1 MRKRKIKELVLDT
14 FNVSEREL
22 VSKKRDRHII
32 NARKAYSYFL
42 HRNTDM
48 TLTKIGREFGGKN
61 HSTIIHYLKCTYNH
75 LETDND
81 FMNKISS
88 ISENIKR
95 HNQTKVER
103 KEDFMRKVDW
113 SGIISELNNR
123 NYGL

>member
-1 MRKRKIKELVLDT
+1 MRKRQIKELVLDT

-22 VSKKRDRHII
+22 ISKKRDRHII

-42 HRNTDM
+42 HKHTNM

-61 HSTIIHYLKCTYNH
+61 HATIIHYLKCTHNH

-88 ISENIKR
+88 IDGSIKR
-95 HNQTKVER
+95 LTQTREER
-103 KEDFMRKVDW
+103 KEQIMSSVDW
-113 SGIISELNNR
+113 SGVIKELQAV
-123 NYGL
+123 YG